1 MARRPNRAELALKK
15 LRVLTRKSGE
25 FTRAKQPGRTPTLSL
40 EDRADAC
47 ARFPEIQTDLAFE
60 TVEAYHERRMDDFAA
75 TLAAL
80 KDLSDVITTLCSH
93 TR

>member
-1 MARRPNRAELALKK
+1 
-15 LRVLTRKSGE
+15 
-25 FTRAKQPGRTPTLSL
+25 L

-47 ARFPEIQTDLAFE
+47 ARFREIQTDLAFE

-75 TLAAL
+75 ALAAL
-80 KDLSDVITTLCSH
+80 KDLSDAITTLCRH